1 MKKLLKILRN
11 QAVDSTDQIL
21 INTLRKEAETERL
34 KDRKNKEFENQL
46 LSQVS
51 SIRSIT
57 PRKQNRYFQPKW
69 IFAFGCTVMLAL
81 FALLNPFPKFKLL
94 FPGEREKL
102 EKQMLVLN
110 EIKETQEELEKS
122 LNALAEN
129 LSQSFRLQD
138 RIEWTGNFPAYHAL
152 SSLAD
157 IKNEFLQVSPM
168 DILLEAQNT
177 DFEFL
182 YRQELNLIKETF
194 LKKDQDT

>member
-11 QAVDSTDQIL
+11 HAVDSTDQIL

-34 KDRKNKEFENQL
+34 KDRKNKEFENEL

-51 SIRSIT
+51 SIRSVL

-182 YRQELNLIKETF
+182 YRKELNLIKETF

>member
-51 SIRSIT
+51 SIRSVL

-182 YRQELNLIKETF
+182 YRKELNLIKETF